1 MNAVLRKQLIAA
13 GVKNLQEFGY
23 PTCNETNILTDYVFK
38 KFFLSMLKENKG
50 IRPDIDKEIKIL
62 EKEIG

>member
-1 MNAVLRKQLIAA
+1 MKKLRDQLIKA

-23 PTCNETNILTDYVFK
+23 PTCNEQNILTDYVFK

-50 IRPDIDKEIKIL
+50 IRPDIDREIKAL

>member
-1 MNAVLRKQLIAA
+1 MKNLREQLIKA

-23 PTCNETNILTDYVFK
+23 PYCNEANILTDMIFK

-50 IRPDIDKEIKIL
+50 IRPDIDKEIAIL